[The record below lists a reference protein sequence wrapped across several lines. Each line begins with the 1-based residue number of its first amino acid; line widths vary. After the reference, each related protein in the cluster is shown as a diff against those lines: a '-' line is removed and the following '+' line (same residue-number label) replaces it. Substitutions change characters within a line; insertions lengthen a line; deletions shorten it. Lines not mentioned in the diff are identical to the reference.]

1 MQNSNITIYYCIWD
15 GKNGSHDLL
24 KRAAVH
30 WCSCHN
36 FMTEEDSIEDLS
48 EKQQKNTG
56 CLNKVSE
63 EDAIAD
69 LSEKWRKNTGC
80 LNKISEENHIEDK
93 PENEEPLFQ
102 ICQDDKWKKPY
113 FTEPK
118 GVKFSISH
126 SGNLWMCAI
135 SDREVGL
142 DVQKENSCKRERVAR
157 RFFHPQET
165 EWLSG
170 QDHRDFFRVWAAKES
185 YVKYI
190 GDGLVYGMEKF
201 CVVDEQGL
209 ADEVEGMRQ
218 QHFLMKLS
226 ESGMLE
232 ECDEPGAD
240 VWAVCLTTEKEME
253 GSVDFLNL
261 QRLKIV

>member
-1 MQNSNITIYYCIWD
+1 MWMNKSDGNNSVIIYYCIWD

-24 KRAAVH
+24 KRAAAH

-36 FMTEEDSIEDLS
+36 FMTEENSIEDLS
-48 EKQQKNTG
+48 EKRQKDTG
-56 CLNKVSE
+56 CF
-63 EDAIAD
+63 
-69 LSEKWRKNTGC
+69 
-80 LNKISEENHIEDK
+80 NKISEENRIEDK

-142 DVQKENSCKRERVAR
+142 DVQEENSCKRERVAR

-170 QDHRDFFRVWAAKES
+170 QDYRDFFRVWAAKES

-240 VWAVCLTTEKEME
+240 ALAVCLTTEKEME

-261 QRLKIV
+261 QMLKIVGD

>member
-1 MQNSNITIYYCIWD
+1 MENNSVIIYYCIWD

-36 FMTEEDSIEDLS
+36 FMRETDL
-48 EKQQKNTG
+48 KQ
-56 CLNKVSE
+56 
-63 EDAIAD
+63 
-69 LSEKWRKNTGC
+69 
-80 LNKISEENHIEDK
+80 
-93 PENEEPLFQ
+93 LFQ
-102 ICQDDKWKKPY
+102 VCQADKWKKPY
-113 FTEPK
+113 FEEPK

-135 SDREVGL
+135 SDQEVGL
-142 DVQKENSCKRERVAR
+142 DVQEENSCKRERVAR

-170 QDHRDFFRVWAAKES
+170 QDYRDFFRVWAAKES

-201 CVVDEQGL
+201 CVVNEQGL
-209 ADEVEGMRQ
+209 SDGVEGVWQ

-226 ESGMLE
+226 ENGMLE
-232 ECDEPGAD
+232 DCNEPGAD
-240 VWAVCLTTEKEME
+240 ALAVCLTTAKEME
-253 GSVDFLNL
+253 GSVDFLSL
-261 QRLKIV
+261 QNLKIV